1 MKDDRRPSPG
11 KGDETIPPDVATK
24 KQQPLPPREAVQ
36 REEDKYGESSLDEN
50 RGDQRD
56 EHEGE
61 LDDIV

>member
-1 MKDDRRPSPG
+1 MEDDRRLSREQG
-11 KGDETIPPDVATK
+11 EEAIPTDVATE
-24 KQQPLPPREAVQ
+24 KQQPLPPREAVW